1 MTINDVKQA
10 IINFRATFKKI
21 FCQFLRIIYL
31 KESNYSSKPEFRM
44 MNYFSHF
51 QACRGYGYPWIY
63 PWMDWSYPWISWISM
78 GIVDIHRIFNN
89 RDAVIIKLAILL
101 NTLTSVVQWLV

>member
-10 IINFRATFKKI
+10 IINFSATFKKL

-44 MNYFSHF
+44 MNYFSLF
-51 QACRGYGYPWIY
+51 PGLPWI
-63 PWMDWSYPWISWISM
+63 WISM
-78 GIVDIHRIFNN
+78 DGLVISMDIVDIHGHRGYP
-89 RDAVIIKLAILL
+89 
-101 NTLTSVVQWLV
+101 